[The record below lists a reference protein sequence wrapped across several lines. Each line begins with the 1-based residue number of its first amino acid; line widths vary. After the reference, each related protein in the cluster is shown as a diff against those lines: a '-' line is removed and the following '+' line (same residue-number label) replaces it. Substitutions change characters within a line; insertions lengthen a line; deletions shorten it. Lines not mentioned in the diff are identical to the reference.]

1 MPYSINK
8 YDGSLVANVEDGTVD
23 NTLDISLI
31 GRNYAGYGEVQNENI
46 VHLLENFANPSEPPR
61 KIRGQIWFDTANN
74 KLKFY
79 DGTKFRT
86 TGGAEIGD
94 IPPTGLTAG
103 DFWYDTSK
111 NQLFA
116 WSGAEFIL
124 VGPQSVQNADTTGMV
139 SVSMPVVN
147 PLTNAQIGTQPVIQ
161 AQVNGAV
168 LFIISEVAFTTFSSD
183 IDGAVPGFRKIKA
196 GITLVNTLDDGIT
209 TDDFYIWGTASNSEK
224 LGGQPSSAFL
234 SKNNNNIYAL
244 DVLTT
249 FTDAGF
255 TVGNTNN
262 LKISIDNSSPVIKNQ
277 IVDGSIIFKTTISEL
292 GAGTSEKT
300 LIKLQGTS
308 LLPGVNSDGTTG
320 CNIGSSSEKFNRIYS
335 AKFYGSLIGTADQAG
350 ALYDG
355 SSYRVGS
362 VAATANTVAIRY
374 ADTNDGNKV
383 TITSDKFEGLAT
395 RAANLNGGT
404 AKSIPYQSTANTT
417 AFLSPGTAKQVLAI
431 SEAGELAWTSLTSL
445 VDTGQATQVGVTD
458 TTITNTTHYLTFTSG
473 KEGFQNLKIDSDS
486 LTYNPNS
493 NILTA
498 GKFSG
503 LATFAQYGD
512 LAEKYLPDDEYS
524 VGTVLMVGGDK
535 EVTAAQPG
543 FLAIGVVSEKPGYLM
558 NSELEG
564 GVAVALKGRVPVKVT
579 GPVIKGQR
587 LVASANGTA
596 QSSFGAHTDTF
607 AVALETNTDAGV
619 KLVECIVL

>member
-61 KIRGQIWFDTANN
+61 KIRGQIWFDTASN

-124 VGPQSVQNADTTGMV
+124 VGPQSVQNADTTEMS

-147 PLTNAQIGTQPVIQ
+147 PTTNTQIGTQAVIQ
-161 AQVNGAV
+161 AKVNGV
-168 LFIISEVAFTTFSSD
+168 VVFVISNVEFRTLSSD
-183 IDGAVPGFRKIKA
+183 IEGATPGFIDIKK
-196 GITLVNTLDDGIT
+196 GITLVNTPTNGIT
-209 TDDFYIWGTASNSEK
+209 TDSYNFWGTASNSEK
-224 LGGQPSSAFL
+224 LGGKSSSAFL
-234 SKNNNNIYAL
+234 SKTVNDIYAL

-262 LKISIDNSSPVIKNQ
+262 LKVSIDNSSPVIKNQ
-277 IVDGSIIFKTTISEL
+277 IADGSIIFKTTVSEL
-292 GAGTSEKT
+292 GATAEKT
-300 LIKLQGTS
+300 PIKLQGTS

-320 CNIGSSSEKFNRIYS
+320 CNIGSNSEKFNRIYS
-335 AKFYGSLIGTADQAG
+335 TKFYGSLIGTADQAG

-362 VAATANTVAIRY
+362 IAATANTVAIRY

-404 AKSIPYQSTANTT
+404 AKSIPYQSAANTT

-431 SEAGELAWTSLTSL
+431 SDAGELAWTSLTSL

-473 KEGFQNLKIDSDS
+473 TEGFQVLKVDSNG
-486 LTYNPNS
+486 LAYNPNS
-493 NILTA
+493 NMLTA